1 MPTEKNQE
9 RLIGRRVGELILRK
23 QIGIGAYGEVY
34 LADDDRFNELYAVK
48 CLSKVG
54 LDEVQLR
61 KQRHEIDIFCQL
73 VRHRNIIMLENVVET
88 EDYLFLIF
96 EYAEGGDLFNAISDS
111 GKFELPVAL
120 RIASELVEAVERCH
134 KDGIFHRDIKPE
146 NILLSGDRSVKLAD
160 FGLAT
165 TAVESTDKECGSGP
179 YMAPEVLASAG
190 AYSTEFADIWSIGVV
205 LFNMVTA
212 KNPWK
217 KALFDE
223 PTFAEFIED
232 RASFQLRFNLSSE
245 LMALFGRVFTQNPKK
260 RCSLTELRCL
270 LSDLALRTAPSTDLD
285 VAILAALKLNDSEP
299 PLVEPLC
306 QATCRTEA
314 STRMSSPVMRVLDS
328 SRLRSQLVNQTSND
342 LFVFSLWNI

>member
-1 MPTEKNQE
+1 MPTEKNRE
-9 RLIGRRVGELILRK
+9 RLVGRRVGELILRK

-61 KQRHEIDIFCQL
+61 KQRHEIDIFSQL

-88 EDYLFLIF
+88 EDTLFLIF
-96 EYAEGGDLFNAISDS
+96 EYAEGGDLFNAISES

-134 KDGIFHRDIKPE
+134 RDGIYHRDIKPE
-146 NILLSGDRSVKLAD
+146 NILLSGDRTLKLAD

-165 TAVESTDKECGSGP
+165 TSAESTDKECGSGP

-190 AYSTEFADIWSIGVV
+190 SYSTEFADIWSIGVV
-205 LFNMVTA
+205 LFNMITA

-217 KALFDE
+217 RAMFDE
-223 PTFAEFIED
+223 PTFAEFMED
-232 RASFQLRFNLSSE
+232 RASFQFRFSLSSE
-245 LMALFGRVFTQNPKK
+245 LMALFGRIFTQNPKK
-260 RCSLTELRCL
+260 RCRLTELRCL
-270 LSDLALRTAPSTDLD
+270 LSDLALHTASSKPLD
-285 VAILAALKLNDSEP
+285 VPSLEALKLSDMESAI
-299 PLVEPLC
+299 VEPSC
-306 QATCRTEA
+306 QAACRTEA
-314 STRMSSPVMRVLDS
+314 TVRMNSPVMRVLDS